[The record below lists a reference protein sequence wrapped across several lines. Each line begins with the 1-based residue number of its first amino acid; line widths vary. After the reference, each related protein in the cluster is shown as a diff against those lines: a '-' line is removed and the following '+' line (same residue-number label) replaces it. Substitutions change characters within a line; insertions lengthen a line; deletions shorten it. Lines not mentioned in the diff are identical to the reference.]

1 MKMCTTCSVHY
12 TLYFVQCPFG
22 CSSSLVQVLVQV
34 IVHLFV
40 FILLLVLVQVLVLI
54 HELVFVILLVHVLV
68 VILVFLLSLPLNALE
83 PGCLVL
89 AAHEEAAPPGSV
101 DVQPD
106 TVALTD
112 VWREQVS

>member
-1 MKMCTTCSVHY
+1 MKLFITFAVYY
-12 TLYFVQCPFG
+12 TLYFVQRSYGCP
-22 CSSSLVQVLVQV
+22 SSLVHILVHVPVLE
-34 IVHLFV
+34 IVH
-40 FILLLVLVQVLVLI
+40 
-54 HELVFVILLVHVLV
+54 ELVHVLLLV
-68 VILVFLLSLPLNALE
+68 NLHVFVFLLSLPLNALE

-89 AAHEEAAPPGSV
+89 AAHEETAPPGSV